1 MQLSCRTQ
9 QHLCLWFI
17 DPRFTATL
25 REQFTGES
33 GDLIT
38 ISAIDLITGLYTAN
52 GARSNIFLA

>member
-1 MQLSCRTQ
+1 M
-9 QHLCLWFI
+9 
-17 DPRFTATL
+17 